1 MPRWMY
7 YALTG
12 LFALS
17 LVPLAFIAKAR
28 SGRSTKPR
36 IHIIP
41 DMDNQDRFEAQSG
54 NAAFADGRSM
64 RPPIQGTMPFQAA
77 PLDEA
82 LHRGSSTV
90 LMMPEGAL
98 TTAPEPQEPAELVY
112 EEHPVHSFPMPVTE
126 AMLEQGQE
134 RYEIFCAPCHGLSG
148 YGDGM
153 IDKRAAELQEATWTI
168 PSNLHDKP
176 LREKPVG
183 YLYQVVSNGVRSM
196 PAYGPQI
203 PVEDRWAI
211 VAYLQAL
218 QRSQNGTV
226 DDVPVEQ
233 RDQIRA
239 E

>member
-12 LFALS
+12 LFVLS

-28 SGRSTKPR
+28 SGRSTEPR

-41 DMDNQDRFEAQSG
+41 DMDNQDRFEAQAG
-54 NAAFADGRSM
+54 NATFADGRAM
-64 RPPIQGTMPFQAA
+64 RPPIQGTVPFQGA
-77 PLDEA
+77 PIDEG
-82 LHRGSSTV
+82 LHFGSTSK
-90 LMMPEGAL
+90 LMEPEDADGAS
-98 TTAPEPQEPAELVY
+98 EEPAVLAY
-112 EEHPVHSFPMPVTE
+112 EELPVHSFPMPVTE
-126 AMLEQGQE
+126 AMLERGQE
-134 RYEIFCAPCHGLSG
+134 RFEIFCAPCHGLSG

-153 IDKRAAELQEATWTI
+153 IDKRAADLQEATWTI

-176 LREKPVG
+176 LRAKPVG

-211 VAYLQAL
+211 VAYLEAL
-218 QRSQNGTV
+218 QRSQDGTI
-226 DDVPVEQ
+226 DDVPAEQ